1 MTGRLSCF
9 GWFLRS
15 RGLVAVVAYL
25 TVGMVCA
32 HHLGGDLVTVPFA
45 GSRSVDVGLG
55 PSSLSGILAS
65 VLFSSPDP
73 QREQAFPDRPIR
85 TMRVV
90 WAVIVLVW
98 PVAWAVLFN
107 GDQPISQWWVLWFAR
122 NHVLL
127 VGLAM
132 VASVVLSVAWA
143 WLPGTIF
150 VLSCWILGT
159 KDSAATPYWWALLNQ
174 SPLAPPEPGRFGRVG
189 RRRDGAAV
197 EYPRTPALT
206 LAAACVGGDGVQK
219 WLIRSGHRWRG
230 EIMNTP
236 NPRVA
241 KLADQIRVVVAETL
255 ERRVKDP
262 RLGFVTITDVRL
274 TGDSRDA
281 TLFWTAMGTDKEIAG
296 TEAALESAKGMLRST
311 VGKRLKLRY
320 APTLT
325 FVRDATPETAKSIE
339 DALARAA
346 ASDAEI
352 ARRSQGAM
360 PAGEADPY
368 RHSDEEE

>member
-45 GSRSVDVGLG
+45 GSWSVDVGLG

-107 GDQPISQWWVLWFAR
+107 GDQPISQRWVLWFAR

-174 SPLAPPEPGRFGRVG
+174 SPFDVLSLAM
-189 RRRDGAAV
+189 AAV
-197 EYPRTPALT
+197 L
-206 LAAACVGGDGVQK
+206 
-219 WLIRSGHRWRG
+219 
-230 EIMNTP
+230 
-236 NPRVA
+236 
-241 KLADQIRVVVAETL
+241 VVVGVVLQWHT
-255 ERRVKDP
+255 P
-262 RLGFVTITDVRL
+262 GP
-274 TGDSRDA
+274 SR
-281 TLFWTAMGTDKEIAG
+281 
-296 TEAALESAKGMLRST
+296 
-311 VGKRLKLRY
+311 
-320 APTLT
+320 
-325 FVRDATPETAKSIE
+325 
-339 DALARAA
+339 
-346 ASDAEI
+346 
-352 ARRSQGAM
+352 
-360 PAGEADPY
+360 
-368 RHSDEEE
+368 